1 MRFINKSAAPQALK
15 IWIRDNPND
24 CTYKNLPTAVKD
36 EIRRYLLIEQGYLD
50 AYTMQ
55 RIELDT
61 CHIEHF
67 APQSHF
73 GEKSVDYDN
82 MLACWPKD
90 RPPGTFE
97 AGDEFGAVR
106 KEDST
111 ETICSPLVAAEVT
124 NAFEYKS
131 NGEIAGRTPL
141 AVKTID
147 VLNLNAHRLRSLRK
161 SAILSALGLQ
171 ASRKLSQQQLR
182 NKKSSSLTIAAAQKR
197 LKQVGLP
204 DANGKLTPFCA
215 TVEFWLK
222 KFIGLRTN
230 LSNQRKKKPG

>member
-15 IWIRDNPND
+15 NWIKANPND

-36 EIRRYLLIEQGYLD
+36 EIRRSLLIEQGYLD

-67 APQSHF
+67 APRSHF
-73 GEKSVDYDN
+73 GEKSVDYAN

-106 KEDST
+106 KENSI
-111 ETICSPLVAAEVT
+111 EKICSPLISSEVT
-124 NAFEYKS
+124 DAFGYKS
-131 NGEIAGRTPL
+131 NGEIVGRTPL
-141 AVKTID
+141 AVKTIE
-147 VLNLNAHRLRSLRK
+147 VLNLNARRLCSLRK
-161 SAILSALGLQ
+161 SAISSALGLPS
-171 ASRKLSQQQLR
+171 SRKLSQRQLR
-182 NKKSSSLTIAAAQKR
+182 DRNSASLSIAAARKR
-197 LKQVGLP
+197 LQQAGLP
-204 DANGKLTPFCA
+204 DKNGKLWPFCA
-215 TVEFWLK
+215 AVEFWLN
-222 KFIGLRTN
+222 KFISLRTN
-230 LSNQRKKKPG
+230 DSNRLKKKPT

>member
-111 ETICSPLVAAEVT
+111 ETICSQ
-124 NAFEYKS
+124 
-131 NGEIAGRTPL
+131 
-141 AVKTID
+141 TID

>member
-1 MRFINKSAAPQALK
+1 MRFSNKSAAPQALK

-161 SAILSALGLQ
+161 SAFLSALGLQ